1 MAPHYWYVQPYWL
14 LAYPLVW
21 AIVFIRYEGQCEKPK
36 NWVRTICSHTFLFV
50 CFHLG
55 IVEHKTGLLNE
66 KDL

>member
-36 NWVRTICSHTFLFV
+36 NRVRTISSHTFLFNLLSSGN
-50 CFHLG
+50 CG
-55 IVEHKTGLLNE
+55 GLNGLFA
-66 KDL
+66 L